1 LKAFGN
7 DFNSSN
13 FKNVSLLYLRFN
25 ERVLFMVKKSL
36 IVADISIVP
45 VGSGTSISKFI
56 KAAIKII
63 EENGVKFSIGPM
75 STTVEVTSLNELF
88 LITKKI
94 HEVVFGMGAL
104 RIITTIKIDDRKDKK
119 LSIKSKLNSIEDF

>member
-1 LKAFGN
+1 
-7 DFNSSN
+7 
-13 FKNVSLLYLRFN
+13 
-25 ERVLFMVKKSL
+25 M

-75 STTVEVTSLNELF
+75 STTVEVNSLNELF
-88 LITKKI
+88 QITKKI
-94 HEVVFGMGAL
+94 HEVVFRMGAL
-104 RIITTIKIDDRKDKK
+104 RIVTTIKIDDRKDKK
-119 LSIKSKLNSIEDF
+119 LSIKSKLYSIEDF

>member
-1 LKAFGN
+1 
-7 DFNSSN
+7 
-13 FKNVSLLYLRFN
+13 
-25 ERVLFMVKKSL
+25 M

-63 EENGVKFSIGPM
+63 EENGIKFSIGPM
-75 STTVEVTSLNELF
+75 STTVEVNSLNELF

-94 HEVVFGMGAL
+94 HEVVFKMGAL
-104 RIITTIKIDDRKDKK
+104 RIVTTIKIDDRKDKE
-119 LSIKSKLNSIEDF
+119 LSIKSKLYSIEDF

>member
-1 LKAFGN
+1 
-7 DFNSSN
+7 
-13 FKNVSLLYLRFN
+13 
-25 ERVLFMVKKSL
+25 M

-75 STTVEVTSLNELF
+75 STTVEVNSLNELF

-94 HEVVFGMGAL
+94 HKVVFGMGAL
-104 RIITTIKIDDRKDKK
+104 RIVTTIKIDDRKDKK
-119 LSIKSKLNSIEDF
+119 LSIKSKLYSIEDF